1 MIKNYFKIA
10 FRNLWRNKGFSAIN
24 IIGLA
29 IGIATC
35 LIIML
40 FVNNELSYDRYNKNA
55 DRMVRVF
62 FQGNVQGEK
71 MKESSVMPPV
81 AQTLKADFP
90 EVEAATRIRD
100 YGTPRLIYKDKS
112 FREDAFAFV
121 DSNFFELFTLPL
133 IQGNAKTALME
144 PNTIVITKAL
154 AAKYFG
160 KEDPMGKIISFKDG
174 KNAACKVTGVI
185 DKVPVNSHF
194 HFELF
199 ASMASLPESKE
210 ASWMTSNFYSYLLLK
225 KGYDYKN
232 LEAKLP
238 GVVEKYIGPQL
249 LQAMGM
255 SLQQFKNNGNNIS
268 FGLQPISDIHLHSDF
283 TNDLSP
289 AGDIRY
295 VYIFG
300 AIAVF
305 MLLIACINFMNLSTS
320 GASKRSRE
328 VGIRKVLG
336 SMKGALVKQFLT
348 ESILITAIALVLAL
362 ALIYLALPA
371 FNDIAGQNLTLR
383 FSDHPLLIP
392 ALGLFVLFVGI
403 LAGSYPAFYLSS
415 FKPIEVLKGKFS
427 SGKGSVGLRSG
438 LVVFQFFIS
447 IFLIVSTVVVY
458 RQLSFMQSKKLGYD
472 KEQVM
477 ILSDMWMLGNNQ
489 ETFRQQLLNDTRVA
503 NVSRSGYLPA
513 GPSGNNNFFV
523 SPGQQS
529 TQLVKTLRYDVDEN
543 YISTLGIQLLQGR
556 NFSTAFGND
565 SNNIIINEAAAKALG
580 WKESAVG
587 NNISWSSNRGEKQ
600 NFKVIGLIKDFHF
613 KSFHESI
620 SPLVMVL
627 AQNQDNLIVKLKTKD
642 VAGLTAT
649 LQKRW
654 KEYGAEEPLSVS
666 FLDERFTNT
675 HNAEQKIGLIIGIF
689 AGLTIFVACLGLF
702 GLAKFTAQQ
711 RTKEIGVRKVL
722 GATVMQITNMLSATF
737 LKLVLIAC
745 LLAFPLAWWV
755 MNKWLQDFAYR
766 INISW
771 YVFAIAGFV
780 ALFIALFTVSFQA
793 IKAAI
798 ANPVKSLR
806 TE

>member
-1 MIKNYFKIA
+1 
-10 FRNLWRNKGFSAIN
+10 
-24 IIGLA
+24 
-29 IGIATC
+29 
-35 LIIML
+35 
-40 FVNNELSYDRYNKNA
+40 
-55 DRMVRVF
+55 
-62 FQGNVQGEK
+62 
-71 MKESSVMPPV
+71 
-81 AQTLKADFP
+81 
-90 EVEAATRIRD
+90 
-100 YGTPRLIYKDKS
+100 
-112 FREDAFAFV
+112 
-121 DSNFFELFTLPL
+121 
-133 IQGNAKTALME
+133 
-144 PNTIVITKAL
+144 
-154 AAKYFG
+154 
-160 KEDPMGKIISFKDG
+160 
-174 KNAACKVTGVI
+174 
-185 DKVPVNSHF
+185 
-194 HFELF
+194 
-199 ASMASLPESKE
+199 
-210 ASWMTSNFYSYLLLK
+210 MTSNFYSYLLLK
-225 KGYDYKN
+225 KGYGYKN

-580 WKESAVG
+580 WKESAIG

-600 NFKVIGLIKDFHF
+600 NFKVIGLIKDFQF

-654 KEYGAEEPLSVS
+654 KEYGTEEPLSVS

-711 RTKEIGVRKVL
+711 RTKEIGVHKVL